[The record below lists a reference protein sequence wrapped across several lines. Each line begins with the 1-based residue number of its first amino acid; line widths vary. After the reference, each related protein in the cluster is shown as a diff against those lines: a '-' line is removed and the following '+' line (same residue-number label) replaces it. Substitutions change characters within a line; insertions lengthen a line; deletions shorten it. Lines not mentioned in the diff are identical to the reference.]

1 VKLPKYLVQV
11 EYQTK
16 AWTALVRDPQD
27 RLEIA
32 GPVVKNLGGSI
43 ECAYLSFGKYDSIAI
58 LQMPDDV
65 SASALSMALLASG
78 VFKKIITTPLMT
90 WEAGVEAMK
99 KAKKA
104 AYQPP
109 IDASVYL
116 DRSS

>member
-1 VKLPKYLVQV
+1 MPKFLVQV

-32 GPVVKNLGGSI
+32 GPVVKKLGGSI
-43 ECAYLSFGKYDSIAI
+43 ECAYLSFGKYDSMAV
-58 LQMPDDV
+58 LEMSDNV
-65 SASALSMALLASG
+65 STAALSMTLLASG
-78 VFKKIITTPLMT
+78 VFKKIKITPLMT
-90 WEAGVEAMK
+90 WEDGVEAMK

-109 IDASVYL
+109 NDGSVYL
-116 DRSS
+116 DRSN